1 MKIRSILLAITC
13 LSCGTQ
19 DKLADAPNRMQSPC
33 KVKLTYEHT
42 KVSGKWDLPIYS
54 DREVSENCKEYI
66 GVNIQE
72 LRYRLDV
79 RAKESVGNIEQIS
92 IDGRRVP
99 LIEYAL
105 TDSLTVVDDVNT
117 SDVDNGPI
125 QIESIWVAF
134 LFPKDTEKSLYPS
147 LVELTITK
155 KK

>member
-13 LSCGTQ
+13 LGCGTQ

-33 KVKLTYEHT
+33 KVKLTFEQT
-42 KVSGKWDLPIYS
+42 KVSSKWDLPIYS
-54 DREVSENCKEYI
+54 GMEASDNCREYV
-66 GVNIQE
+66 GVNIQA

-79 RAKESVGNIEQIS
+79 KAKESVGNIEQIS
-92 IDGRRVP
+92 IDGRRVS
-99 LIEYAL
+99 LGEYSL
-105 TDSLTVVDDVNT
+105 TNSLTVVDDVNT
-117 SDVDNGPI
+117 SEIDNGPI

-134 LFPKDTEKSLYPS
+134 SFPRGTEKSLYPS